1 VPGSPAPLRVR
12 GRQTGPGALAAP
24 RIMLYE
30 EPPRVAATSTPG
42 AELDEDFRYGQLAI
56 EGRLIT
62 PDQFDLAMDKV
73 RESSRSLS
81 DILVGEGTIDVTT
94 ADRLTK
100 ALRRI
105 VRDERAKSEGGM
117 LVKKQIGGY
126 KLIRRIG
133 EGGMGE
139 VYLAEQLT
147 MHRTVALKILHNKWA
162 DDEEFRKRF
171 LLEARAAGKLSHQ
184 NLIQVYDVN
193 KYQGKYYFSMEFI
206 DGVTVEDLIRHEGAM
221 PVEKVIDICMQ
232 VCQALKYLTLHG
244 IVHRDIKPANIMV
257 TKDGTVKLGD
267 FGFIQSVWD
276 SELMQEG
283 TTIGTP
289 DYISPEQA
297 RGERNLDVRSDIYSL
312 GASLFHMLTSRTL
325 FSGSCSQVMRDHIDT
340 EPPKLEDL
348 RKDLPKDLLRIMRK
362 MTAKQPID
370 RYQSPEEVIKD
381 MEMLRIDVASSAGAL
396 PSSRSQILNVITA
409 EKERI
414 EALEKELGGIRLTM
428 RLWIGA
434 ALLGW
439 AAAFTCLGLWSGR
452 IHF

>member
-1 VPGSPAPLRVR
+1 VVTNGASAP
-12 GRQTGPGALAAP
+12 
-24 RIMLYE
+24 
-30 EPPRVAATSTPG
+30 
-42 AELDEDFRYGQLAI
+42 ELDEDFRYGQLAI

-62 PDQFDLAMDKV
+62 PDQFDTAMDRV
-73 RESSRSLS
+73 RESKKPLA
-81 DILVGEGTIDVTT
+81 DILVADGTIDATT

-117 LVKKQIGGY
+117 LVNKQIGGY
-126 KLIRRIG
+126 KLVRRIG

-171 LLEARAAGKLSHQ
+171 LLEARAAGKLNHQ

-206 DGVTVEDLIRHEGAM
+206 DGVTVEDLIRHEGAL

-232 VCQALKYLTLHG
+232 VCQALKYLANHN

-276 SELMQEG
+276 AELMQEG

-312 GASLFHMLTSRTL
+312 GASLFHMLTGKTL
-325 FSGSCSQVMRDHIDT
+325 FQGSCSKVMRDHIET

-348 RKDLPKDLLRIMRK
+348 RKDLPKDLKRMLGK

-370 RYQSPEEVIKD
+370 RYQTPDEVIKD
-381 MEMLRIDVASSAGAL
+381 LDLLKIDVAHKDGAI

-414 EALEKELGGIRLTM
+414 AALEKVLAAKQQQIT
-428 RLWIGA
+428 
-434 ALLGW
+434 ALLVLMGLGW
-439 AAAFTCLGLWSGR
+439 ILAAASFAMWMINSK
-452 IHF
+452 

>member
-1 VPGSPAPLRVR
+1 MVTNGANAP
-12 GRQTGPGALAAP
+12 
-24 RIMLYE
+24 
-30 EPPRVAATSTPG
+30 
-42 AELDEDFRYGQLAI
+42 ELDEDFRYGQLAI

-62 PDQFDLAMDKV
+62 PDQFDTAMDRV
-73 RESSRSLS
+73 RESKKPLA
-81 DILVGEGTIDVTT
+81 DILVTEGTIDSTT

-117 LVKKQIGGY
+117 LVNKQIGGY
-126 KLIRRIG
+126 KLVRRIG

-171 LLEARAAGKLSHQ
+171 LLEARAAGKLNHQ

-206 DGVTVEDLIRHEGAM
+206 DGVTVEDLIRHEGAL
-221 PVEKVIDICMQ
+221 PVEKVTNICMQ
-232 VCQALKYLTLHG
+232 VCQALKYLANHN

-312 GASLFHMLTSRTL
+312 GASLFHMLTGKTL
-325 FSGSCSQVMRDHIDT
+325 FQGTCSKVMRDHIET
-340 EPPKLEDL
+340 EPPKLNEL
-348 RKDLPKDLLRIMRK
+348 RKDLPKDLVRMLGK

-370 RYQSPEEVIKD
+370 RYQTPDEVIQD
-381 MEMLRIDVASSAGAL
+381 MDLLRIDVAHAEGAI

-414 EALEKELGGIRLTM
+414 ASLERDLSSKTTQIT
-428 RLWIGA
+428 
-434 ALLGW
+434 ALLVLMGLGW
-439 AAAFTCLGLWSGR
+439 TAAATCFAMWMISAK
-452 IHF
+452 

>member
-1 VPGSPAPLRVR
+1 MANNGNNAP
-12 GRQTGPGALAAP
+12 
-24 RIMLYE
+24 
-30 EPPRVAATSTPG
+30 
-42 AELDEDFRYGQLAI
+42 ELDEDFRYGQLAI

-62 PDQFDLAMDKV
+62 PDQFDIAMDRV
-73 RESSRSLS
+73 REAKKPLA
-81 DILVGEGTIDVTT
+81 DILVAEGTIDSTT
-94 ADRLTK
+94 AERLTK

-117 LVKKQIGGY
+117 LVNKQIGGY

-171 LLEARAAGKLSHQ
+171 LLEARAAGKLNHQ

-206 DGVTVEDLIRHEGAM
+206 DGVTVEDLIRHEGAL
-221 PVEKVIDICMQ
+221 PVEKVINICMQ
-232 VCQALKYLTLHG
+232 VCQALKYLATHN

-297 RGERNLDVRSDIYSL
+297 RGERNLDVRSDMYSL
-312 GASLFHMLTSRTL
+312 GASLFHMLTSKTL
-325 FSGSCSQVMRDHIDT
+325 FQGSCSKVMRDHIET
-340 EPPKLEDL
+340 VPPKLDDL
-348 RKDLPKDLLRIMRK
+348 RKDLPKDLVRMLTK

-370 RYQSPEEVIKD
+370 RYQTPDEVIKD
-381 MEMLRIDVASSAGAL
+381 MEMLRIDVAHMEGAI
-396 PSSRSQILNVITA
+396 PSSRSQILNVLSA
-409 EKERI
+409 EKQRISTLER
-414 EALEKELGGIRLTM
+414 ALAGKGQTITLLLVVAGIGWILAAGCFAMWMLG
-428 RLWIGA
+428 A
-434 ALLGW
+434 K
-439 AAAFTCLGLWSGR
+439 
-452 IHF
+452 

>member
-1 VPGSPAPLRVR
+1 VATNGASAP
-12 GRQTGPGALAAP
+12 
-24 RIMLYE
+24 
-30 EPPRVAATSTPG
+30 
-42 AELDEDFRYGQLAI
+42 ELDEDFRYGQLAI

-62 PDQFDLAMDKV
+62 PDQFDTAMDRV
-73 RESSRSLS
+73 RDSKKPLA
-81 DILVGEGTIDVTT
+81 DILVTEGTIDATT

-117 LVKKQIGGY
+117 LVNKQIGGY
-126 KLIRRIG
+126 KLVRRIG

-171 LLEARAAGKLSHQ
+171 LLEARAAGKLNHQ

-206 DGVTVEDLIRHEGAM
+206 DGVTVEDLIRHEGAL
-221 PVEKVIDICMQ
+221 PVEKVINICMQ
-232 VCQALKYLTLHG
+232 VCQALKYLANHN

-276 SELMQEG
+276 AELMQEG

-312 GASLFHMLTSRTL
+312 GASLFHMLTGKTL
-325 FSGSCSQVMRDHIDT
+325 FQGTCSKVMRDHIET
-340 EPPKLEDL
+340 EPPKLDEL
-348 RKDLPKDLLRIMRK
+348 RKDLPKDLKRMLGK

-370 RYQSPEEVIKD
+370 RYQTPDEVIKD
-381 MEMLRIDVASSAGAL
+381 LDLLRIDVAHKDGAI
-396 PSSRSQILNVITA
+396 PSSRSQIMNVITA

-414 EALEKELGGIRLTM
+414 ATLEKVIATKSQQ
-428 RLWIGA
+428 IT
-434 ALLGW
+434 ALLVLMGLGW
-439 AAAFTCLGLWSGR
+439 ILAAASFAMWMINTK
-452 IHF
+452 

>member
-1 VPGSPAPLRVR
+1 VVTNGANAP
-12 GRQTGPGALAAP
+12 
-24 RIMLYE
+24 
-30 EPPRVAATSTPG
+30 
-42 AELDEDFRYGQLAI
+42 ELDEDFRYGQLAI

-62 PDQFDLAMDKV
+62 PDQFDTAMDRV
-73 RESSRSLS
+73 RDSKKPLA
-81 DILVGEGTIDVTT
+81 DILVTDGTIDATT

-117 LVKKQIGGY
+117 LVNKQIGGY
-126 KLIRRIG
+126 KLVRRIG

-171 LLEARAAGKLSHQ
+171 LLEARAAGKLNHQ

-206 DGVTVEDLIRHEGAM
+206 DGVTVEDLIRHEGAL
-221 PVEKVIDICMQ
+221 PVEKVIDISMQ
-232 VCQALKYLTLHG
+232 VCQALKYLANHN

-276 SELMQEG
+276 AELMQEG

-312 GASLFHMLTSRTL
+312 GASLFHMLTGKTL
-325 FSGSCSQVMRDHIDT
+325 FQGSCSKVMRDHIET
-340 EPPKLEDL
+340 EPPRLDDL
-348 RKDLPKDLLRIMRK
+348 RKDLPKDLKRMLGK

-370 RYQSPEEVIKD
+370 RYQTPDEVIKD
-381 MEMLRIDVASSAGAL
+381 LELLRIDVAHKDGAI
-396 PSSRSQILNVITA
+396 PSSRSQIMNVITA

-414 EALEKELGGIRLTM
+414 ATLEAVIAAKSQQIT
-428 RLWIGA
+428 
-434 ALLGW
+434 ALLVLMGLGW
-439 AAAFTCLGLWSGR
+439 ILAASCFAMWMINSK
-452 IHF
+452 

>member
-1 VPGSPAPLRVR
+1 MVTNGASAP
-12 GRQTGPGALAAP
+12 
-24 RIMLYE
+24 
-30 EPPRVAATSTPG
+30 
-42 AELDEDFRYGQLAI
+42 ELDEDFRYGQLAI

-62 PDQFDLAMDKV
+62 PDQFDTAMDRV
-73 RESSRSLS
+73 RDSKKPLA
-81 DILVGEGTIDVTT
+81 DILVSDGTIDATT

-117 LVKKQIGGY
+117 LVNKQIGGY
-126 KLIRRIG
+126 KLVRRIG

-171 LLEARAAGKLSHQ
+171 LLEARAAGKLNHQ

-206 DGVTVEDLIRHEGAM
+206 DGVTVEDLIRHEGAL

-232 VCQALKYLTLHG
+232 VCQALKYLANHN

-276 SELMQEG
+276 AELMQEG

-312 GASLFHMLTSRTL
+312 GASLFHMLTGKTL
-325 FSGSCSQVMRDHIDT
+325 FQGSCSKVMRDHIET

-348 RKDLPKDLLRIMRK
+348 RKDLPKDLKRMLGR

-370 RYQSPEEVIKD
+370 RYQTPDEVIKD
-381 MEMLRIDVASSAGAL
+381 LDLLRIDVAHKDGAI
-396 PSSRSQILNVITA
+396 PSSRSQIMNVITA

-414 EALEKELGGIRLTM
+414 ATLEKVIATKSQQ
-428 RLWIGA
+428 IT
-434 ALLGW
+434 ALLVLMGLGW
-439 AAAFTCLGLWSGR
+439 IFAAACFAMWM
-452 IHF
+452 INAK

>member
-1 VPGSPAPLRVR
+1 V
-12 GRQTGPGALAAP
+12 T
-24 RIMLYE
+24 
-30 EPPRVAATSTPG
+30 TS

-56 EGRLIT
+56 EGRLIS
-62 PDQFDLAMDKV
+62 PDQFDAAMDKV
-73 RESSRSLS
+73 KTQRKPLA
-81 DILVGEGTIDVTT
+81 DVLVADGIIDSTT

-147 MHRTVALKILHNKWA
+147 MHRTVALKILHGKWA

-184 NLIQVYDVN
+184 NLIQVFDVG
-193 KYQGKYYFSMEFI
+193 KYQGLYYFSMEYI
-206 DGVTVEDLIRHEGAM
+206 DGVTVDDLIRHDG
-221 PVEKVIDICMQ
+221 PVDVDKVIDITLQ
-232 VCQALKYLTLHG
+232 VCQALKYLQQHN

-257 TKDGTVKLGD
+257 TKDGQVKLGD
-267 FGFIQSVWD
+267 FGFIQSVFD
-276 SELMQEG
+276 AELMQEG

-312 GASLFHMLTSRTL
+312 GATLFHMLTGKTL
-325 FSGSCSQVMRDHIDT
+325 FSGSCSKVMRDHIET
-340 EPPKLEDL
+340 APPKIEELRRELPRDL
-348 RKDLPKDLLRIMRK
+348 VRMVRK
-362 MTAKQPID
+362 MMEKQPID
-370 RYQSPEEVIKD
+370 RYQSPDEIIKD
-381 MEMLRIDVASSAGAL
+381 LEMLKIDVAADDGQI
-396 PSSRSQILNVITA
+396 PTSRSGILNVITA

-414 EALEKELGGIRLTM
+414 ALLERDLEAAQAKQKTL
-428 RLWIGA
+428 IGLAAAGWAVALA
-434 ALLGW
+434 ALAW
-439 AAAFTCLGLWSGR
+439 ALLK
-452 IHF
+452 

>member
-1 VPGSPAPLRVR
+1 MVTNGTNA
-12 GRQTGPGALAAP
+12 
-24 RIMLYE
+24 
-30 EPPRVAATSTPG
+30 

-62 PDQFDLAMDKV
+62 PDQFDTAMDRV
-73 RESSRSLS
+73 RESKKPLA
-81 DILVGEGTIDVTT
+81 DILVTDGTIDATT

-117 LVKKQIGGY
+117 LVNKQIGGY
-126 KLIRRIG
+126 KLVRRIG

-171 LLEARAAGKLSHQ
+171 LLEARAAGKLNHQ

-206 DGVTVEDLIRHEGAM
+206 DGVTVEDLIRHEGAL
-221 PVEKVIDICMQ
+221 PVEKVINICMQ
-232 VCQALKYLTLHG
+232 VCQALKYLANHN

-276 SELMQEG
+276 AELMQEG

-312 GASLFHMLTSRTL
+312 GASLFHMLTGKTL
-325 FSGSCSQVMRDHIDT
+325 FQGSCSKVMRDHIET

-348 RKDLPKDLLRIMRK
+348 RKDLPKDLKRMLGK

-370 RYQSPEEVIKD
+370 RYQTPDEVIKD
-381 MEMLRIDVASSAGAL
+381 LDLLRIDVAHKDGAI
-396 PSSRSQILNVITA
+396 PSSRSQIMNVITA

-414 EALEKELGGIRLTM
+414 ATLEKVIAAKSQQIT
-428 RLWIGA
+428 
-434 ALLGW
+434 ALLVLMGLGW
-439 AAAFTCLGLWSGR
+439 ILAAASFAMWM
-452 IHF
+452 INAK

>member
-1 VPGSPAPLRVR
+1 MTTVFAEVRERFLVVTNGS
-12 GRQTGPGALAAP
+12 G
-24 RIMLYE
+24 
-30 EPPRVAATSTPG
+30 
-42 AELDEDFRYGQLAI
+42 LDEDFRYGQLAI

-62 PDQFDLAMDKV
+62 PDQFDAAMDRV
-73 RESSRSLS
+73 RETKKGLA
-81 DILVGEGTIDVTT
+81 DILVSDGTIDAMT

-117 LVKKQIGGY
+117 LVNKQIGGY
-126 KLIRRIG
+126 KLVRRIG

-206 DGVTVEDLIRHEGAM
+206 DGVTVEDLIRHEDQM
-221 PVEKVIDICMQ
+221 PVEKVIDICLQ
-232 VCQALKYLTLHG
+232 VCQALKYLANHN

-325 FSGSCSQVMRDHIDT
+325 YQGSCSKVMRDHIET
-340 EPPKLEDL
+340 EPPRIDDL
-348 RKDLPKDLLRIMRK
+348 RKDLPKDLVRMLGK
-362 MTAKQPID
+362 MMAKQPID
-370 RYQSPEEVIKD
+370 RYQTPEEVIKD
-381 MEMLRIDVASSAGAL
+381 LELLRIDVAHKEGAI
-396 PSSRSQILNVITA
+396 PSSRSQILNVISA

-414 EALEKELGGIRLTM
+414 AGLERDLAGKNTIIWFWMAIAIAGWLGATVCF
-428 RLWIGA
+428 
-434 ALLGW
+434 LLYMM
-439 AAAFTCLGLWSGR
+439 AVK
-452 IHF
+452 

>member
-1 VPGSPAPLRVR
+1 
-12 GRQTGPGALAAP
+12 
-24 RIMLYE
+24 
-30 EPPRVAATSTPG
+30 VATPG
-42 AELDEDFRYGQLAI
+42 ANGTELDEDFRYGQLAI
-56 EGRLIT
+56 EGRLIS
-62 PDQFDLAMDKV
+62 PDQFDAAMDKV
-73 RESSRSLS
+73 RDTRKPLA
-81 DILVGEGTIDVTT
+81 DILVAENTIDITT

-184 NLIQVYDVN
+184 NLIQVYDVG

-221 PVEKVIDICMQ
+221 PVDKVIDICMQ
-232 VCQALKYLTLHG
+232 VCQSLKYLALHN

-276 SELMQEG
+276 AELMQEG

-312 GASLFHMLTSRTL
+312 GASLFHMLTSKTL
-325 FSGSCSQVMRDHIDT
+325 FSGSCSKVMRDHIET
-340 EPPKLEDL
+340 EPPNLEDL
-348 RKDLPKDLLRIMRK
+348 RKDLPKDLMRIMRK

-370 RYQSPEEVIKD
+370 RYQSPDEVIKD
-381 MEMLRIDVASSAGAL
+381 LEMLRIDVASGQGAL

-414 EALEKELGGIRLTM
+414 ASLEDELQGKNAKIAF
-428 RLWIGA
+428 WVIAAIIGWLA
-434 ALLGW
+434 AMTFYAMW
-439 AAAFTCLGLWSGR
+439 M
-452 IHF
+452 IHPGK

>member
-1 VPGSPAPLRVR
+1 MVTNGANAP
-12 GRQTGPGALAAP
+12 
-24 RIMLYE
+24 
-30 EPPRVAATSTPG
+30 
-42 AELDEDFRYGQLAI
+42 ELDEDFRYGQLAI

-62 PDQFDLAMDKV
+62 PDQFDTAMDRV
-73 RESSRSLS
+73 RESKKPLA
-81 DILVGEGTIDVTT
+81 DILVTEGTIDSTT

-117 LVKKQIGGY
+117 LVNKQIGGY
-126 KLIRRIG
+126 KLVRRIG

-171 LLEARAAGKLSHQ
+171 LLEARAAGKLNHQ
-184 NLIQVYDVN
+184 HLIQVYDVG

-206 DGVTVEDLIRHEGAM
+206 DGVTVDDLIRHEGAL
-221 PVEKVIDICMQ
+221 PLDKVIDICMQ
-232 VCQALKYLTLHG
+232 VCQALKYLAAHN

-276 SELMQEG
+276 AELMQEG

-312 GASLFHMLTSRTL
+312 GASLFHMLTAKTL
-325 FSGSCSQVMRDHIDT
+325 FSGSCSKVMRDHIET
-340 EPPKLEDL
+340 EPPRVEDL
-348 RKDLPKDLLRIMRK
+348 RKDLPKDMLRVMRK

-370 RYQSPEEVIKD
+370 RYQTPDEVIKD
-381 MEMLRIDVASSAGAL
+381 MEMLRIDVAHLEGAI

-414 EALEKELGGIRLTM
+414 ARLEDDLAGKNGKIV
-428 RLWIGA
+428 A
-434 ALLGW
+434 
-439 AAAFTCLGLWSGR
+439 
-452 IHF
+452 

>member
-1 VPGSPAPLRVR
+1 LLHFAGFPSQDDDHVVTNGANAP
-12 GRQTGPGALAAP
+12 
-24 RIMLYE
+24 
-30 EPPRVAATSTPG
+30 
-42 AELDEDFRYGQLAI
+42 ELDEDFRYGQLAI

-62 PDQFDLAMDKV
+62 PDQFDTAMDRV
-73 RESSRSLS
+73 RESKKPLA
-81 DILVGEGTIDVTT
+81 DILVSDGTIDATT

-117 LVKKQIGGY
+117 LVNKQIGGY
-126 KLIRRIG
+126 KLVRRIG

-171 LLEARAAGKLSHQ
+171 LLEARAAGKLNHQ

-206 DGVTVEDLIRHEGAM
+206 DGVTVEDLIRHEGAL

-232 VCQALKYLTLHG
+232 VCQALKYLANHN

-276 SELMQEG
+276 AELMQEG

-312 GASLFHMLTSRTL
+312 GASLFHMLTGKTL
-325 FSGSCSQVMRDHIDT
+325 FQGSCSKVMRDHIET
-340 EPPKLEDL
+340 TPPKLEDL
-348 RKDLPKDLLRIMRK
+348 RKDLPKDLKRMLEK

-370 RYQSPEEVIKD
+370 RYQTPDEVIKD
-381 MEMLRIDVASSAGAL
+381 LELLKIDVAHKDGAI

-414 EALEKELGGIRLTM
+414 ATLEKQLAAKSTQIT
-428 RLWIGA
+428 
-434 ALLGW
+434 ALLVLMGLGW
-439 AAAFTCLGLWSGR
+439 ILAAACFAMWM
-452 IHF
+452 INAK

>member
-1 VPGSPAPLRVR
+1 MAKE
-12 GRQTGPGALAAP
+12 TN
-24 RIMLYE
+24 
-30 EPPRVAATSTPG
+30 G
-42 AELDEDFRYGQLAI
+42 AEQLDEDFRYGQLAI

-62 PDQFDLAMDKV
+62 PDQFDAAMDKV
-73 RESSRSLS
+73 RETRKGLAE
-81 DILVGEGTIDVTT
+81 ILVAESTIDATT

-105 VRDERAKSEGGM
+105 MRDERAKSEGGM
-117 LVKKQIGGY
+117 LVNKQIGGY
-126 KLIRRIG
+126 KLVRRIG

-206 DGVTVEDLIRHEGAM
+206 DGVTVEDLIRHEGALS
-221 PVEKVIDICMQ
+221 VDKVIDICMQ
-232 VCQALKYLTLHG
+232 TCQALKYLATHN

-257 TKDGTVKLGD
+257 TKDGTIKLGD

-276 SELMQEG
+276 AELMQEG

-312 GASLFHMLTSRTL
+312 GASIFHMLTAKTL
-325 FSGSCSQVMRDHIDT
+325 FQGSCSKVMRDHIET
-340 EPPKLEDL
+340 EPPRLEDL
-348 RKDLPKDLLRIMRK
+348 RKDLPKDLLRVMRK

-381 MEMLRIDVASSAGAL
+381 MEMLRIDVASGAGTI
-396 PSSRSQILNVITA
+396 PTSRSQIMNVITA

-414 EALEKELGGIRLTM
+414 ASLEKDLAGM
-428 RLWIGA
+428 RGKQIAWMIACAIGWIGA
-434 ALLGW
+434 AVLYVLYMLR
-439 AAAFTCLGLWSGR
+439 T
-452 IHF
+452 H

>member
-1 VPGSPAPLRVR
+1 
-12 GRQTGPGALAAP
+12 
-24 RIMLYE
+24 
-30 EPPRVAATSTPG
+30 VATTSTNG
-42 AELDEDFRYGQLAI
+42 SELDEDFRYGQLAI

-62 PDQFDLAMDKV
+62 PDQFDIAMDKV
-73 RESSRSLS
+73 RDSKKPLAEV
-81 DILVGEGTIDVTT
+81 LVSEGTIDGTT

-117 LVKKQIGGY
+117 LMNKQIGGY
-126 KLIRRIG
+126 KLVRRIG

-147 MHRTVALKILHNKWA
+147 MHRTVALKILHSKWA

-193 KYQGKYYFSMEFI
+193 KYQGKYYFAMEFI
-206 DGVTVEDLIRHEGAM
+206 DGVTVDDLIRHEGPL

-232 VCQALKYLTLHG
+232 VCQALKYLATHN

-312 GASLFHMLTSRTL
+312 GASLFHMLTAKTL
-325 FSGSCSQVMRDHIDT
+325 FAGSCSKVMRDHIET
-340 EPPKLEDL
+340 EPPKVEDL
-348 RKDLPKDLLRIMRK
+348 RKDLPKDMIRVLKK
-362 MTAKQPID
+362 MTSKQPID

-381 MEMLRIDVASSAGAL
+381 LEMLKIDVAHLEGAI
-396 PSSRSQILNVITA
+396 PSSRSQILNVIGA

-414 EALEKELGGIRLTM
+414 AGLENDLSGKNIQIVMWMVAAGIG
-428 RLWIGA
+428 WI
-434 ALLGW
+434 
-439 AAAFTCLGLWSGR
+439 AAAACFALYMLNSK
-452 IHF
+452 